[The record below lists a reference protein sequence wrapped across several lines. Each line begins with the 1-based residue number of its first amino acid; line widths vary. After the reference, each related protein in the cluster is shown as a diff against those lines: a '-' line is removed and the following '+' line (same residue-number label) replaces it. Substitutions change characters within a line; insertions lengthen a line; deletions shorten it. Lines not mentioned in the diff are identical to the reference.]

1 MIDLEVQMSG
11 KVIKIADNEE
21 DIGYSVLLELDDY
34 LYDPN
39 EEEFEPEKQYI
50 KMYLIDDGIGFVDEE
65 VYVGDNIYILG
76 EVEPNSNEYGDY
88 DNELIINIRTIIH
101 KRER

>member
-11 KVIKIADNEE
+11 KVIKIEDNEE

-39 EEEFEPEKQYI
+39 EGEYESDKQYI
-50 KMYLIDDGIGFVDEE
+50 KMYLIDDGLGFVDEE
-65 VYVGDNIYILG
+65 VYVRDNIYLLG
-76 EVEPNSNEYGDY
+76 EIESNSNKYGDY
-88 DNELIINIRTIIH
+88 DSELIINVRTIIH